1 MTRILGKN
9 IMRNPCCGAFI
20 CSQAYGSINLM
31 AQEHWTDGR
40 TVHGLMSQDGGIRIC
55 KCGHFYLLNECEHV
69 MTLPKEKPRAPEGWQ
84 KSKNNWWTRFLGK
97 PTIEEIIRQYD
108 TRSKSEIDDEKLKFP
123 DAVHVADASMPDVI
137 KQSGASSQ
145 FQIAARRR
153 YWQYLNDPYREV
165 YRKQKELDPDSFP
178 DYQPSPEQRE
188 NMQKLIELL
197 QKTSNNCLQIS
208 ELYREMGDFSN
219 SLSSLST
226 HGVSE
231 NTLLGSIR
239 FLSSKG
245 VSAPARFTPNNQ
257 LNLTKK
263 K

>member
-20 CSQAYGSINLM
+20 GSQAYGSINLM

-55 KCGHFYLLNECEHV
+55 KCGHFYQLNECEHV

-97 PTIEEIIRQYD
+97 PTIEEIIRHYD

-153 YWQYLNDPYREV
+153 YWRYLNDPYREV
-165 YRKQKELDPDSFP
+165 YREQKNLDPDSFP
-178 DYQPSPEQRE
+178 DYQPSSEQRE
-188 NMQKLIELL
+188 NMQELADL
-197 QKTSNNCLQIS
+197 LEKSSTDWLEVS

-219 SLSSLST
+219 SHSALKIYSGRKNKLQASIHFLTSN
-226 HGVSE
+226 GVS
-231 NTLLGSIR
+231 T
-239 FLSSKG
+239 
-245 VSAPARFTPNNQ
+245 PARFTP
-257 LNLTKK
+257 
-263 K
+263 